1 MAAVAEFLR
10 CTPEDITPDM
20 IQEAAEIDT
29 RLQNSEFSPHAELVV
44 RAVREEGGRQGLL
57 EFQRRWRQHFLD
69 TMNPRF
75 LPELWSV
82 DHNPHQL

>member
-1 MAAVAEFLR
+1 MTIVVKFCMSLHYVSFLHLH
-10 CTPEDITPDM
+10 
-20 IQEAAEIDT
+20 AHYT

>member
-1 MAAVAEFLR
+1 M
-10 CTPEDITPDM
+10 
-20 IQEAAEIDT
+20 
-29 RLQNSEFSPHAELVV
+29 
-44 RAVREEGGRQGLL
+44 RAVREGGRPGLL

-82 DHNPHQL
+82 DHNPHQLYIASGDRAAPLECAITLHTRVSIVV